1 MCVYEVN
8 LIGIISPLLNIYI
21 CMYLLYDILIY
32 IIHTN
37 LFFPNL
43 MCEMIECHVLIV
55 LVVMLTLVDNTNAM
69 ANNRIILLRMLQ
81 QLLTCALAVWSIIFA
96 QYTFVTTA
104 SRALLTSTVTCLQD
118 IMATFVRFFSSKY
131 TLLNLWAN
139 IKIEQIAF
147 TCAHSLMY

>member
-96 QYTFVTTA
+96 QYVRDNSIACFININCNLPSGYNGHLCA
-104 SRALLTSTVTCLQD
+104 FFFFKIYTSESLG
-118 IMATFVRFFSSKY
+118 KY
-131 TLLNLWAN
+131 
-139 IKIEQIAF
+139 
-147 TCAHSLMY
+147 